1 VNYLFCRQGDH
12 CNDAVFLSEKI
23 PSLQDTV
30 KRLPSILTDFK
41 IKSVDLFLNDTHVKV
56 QSNIFFNINFSQ
68 ITIVI

>member
-1 VNYLFCRQGDH
+1 VNYLFFRQGDH
-12 CNDAVFLSEKI
+12 CNDAEFLNEKI
-23 PSLQDTV
+23 PSLRDTV